1 MRMVERF
8 KRDVSNELTSDG
20 FRESFGAKKAQYQD
34 KIAQM
39 EVADLVQDY
48 LTGIEMVR

>member
-20 FRESFGAKKAQYQD
+20 FAEGFGVKKGQYQD
-34 KIAQM
+34 KIDKM

-48 LTGIEMVR
+48 LTGIEMV